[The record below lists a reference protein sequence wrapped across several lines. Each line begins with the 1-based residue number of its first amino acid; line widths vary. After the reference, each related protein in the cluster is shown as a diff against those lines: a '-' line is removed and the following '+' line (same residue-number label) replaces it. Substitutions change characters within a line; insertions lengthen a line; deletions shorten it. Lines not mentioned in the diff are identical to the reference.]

1 MQAERIPVA
10 WCTTGAARE
19 AFDQGSLK
27 HPVTWTSPEDPFG
40 DKAVAILDTR
50 AFGSARALLAARS
63 GRPACLVLVL
73 CGPEEV
79 PELVGEL
86 YVTDDIALHETPISL
101 LEFRLNRL
109 VGGENA
115 GRDSLTGLFQR
126 MVLFESMQ
134 QAVQDP
140 DRMPL
145 SLLIVDLDRF
155 KEVND
160 LQGHAVGDDVLKQAA
175 VRITRAAPGGA
186 VVARFGGDEFAVL
199 HTMGAPDAVAV
210 ADRIRAEFKAA
221 PMHGMEVTVS
231 IGCATAKVPCQSL
244 FSPAD
249 EALYTAKAK
258 GRDCAIHYD
267 EIARRA
273 REENRDPALESFE
286 NRTRVIAERVAELIA
301 QRGRKLFGELKEQA
315 DVDVLTGLFSRRY
328 LDRRLP
334 VELEVS
340 TDRNM
345 PFTVALLDIDHFGA
359 VNKTHG
365 FPTGDKVLNQ
375 VAARIRA
382 NTRSEDWAARYGGEE
397 ICVVMLGASI
407 EVARPAL
414 ERIRSAVAAETFR
427 TTGGQEIAITVSGGA
442 AERDGD
448 ESLLTLMERVSRNL
462 LSAKQGGRN
471 RIVT

>member
-1 MQAERIPVA
+1 MGFESELIVKQVADFDWVLVAPLQYRGNQDLFEVPTKSRTNFASVPAIFQWVIP
-10 WCTTGAARE
+10 
-19 AFDQGSLK
+19 
-27 HPVTWTSPEDPFG
+27 
-40 DKAVAILDTR
+40 
-50 AFGSARALLAARS
+50 RS
-63 GRPACLVLVL
+63 GRYTRAAVLHDHLWRTGKVSRADADGIFRRAMAEL
-73 CGPEEV
+73 EV
-79 PELVGEL
+79 PFLRRWL
-86 YVTDDIALHETPISL
+86 
-101 LEFRLNRL
+101 
-109 VGGENA
+109 
-115 GRDSLTGLFQR
+115 
-126 MVLFESMQ
+126 MW
-134 QAVQDP
+134 
-140 DRMPL
+140 
-145 SLLIVDLDRF
+145 
-155 KEVND
+155 
-160 LQGHAVGDDVLKQAA
+160 AA
-175 VRITRAAPGGA
+175 VR
-186 VVARFGGDEFAVL
+186 VA
-199 HTMGAPDAVAV
+199 
-210 ADRIRAEFKAA
+210 
-221 PMHGMEVTVS
+221 
-231 IGCATAKVPCQSL
+231 SL
-244 FSPAD
+244 FQSHF
-249 EALYTAKAK
+249 
-258 GRDCAIHYD
+258 RDQPID
-267 EIARRA
+267 IPRVLFLSLI
-273 REENRDPALESFE
+273 PGSVVE